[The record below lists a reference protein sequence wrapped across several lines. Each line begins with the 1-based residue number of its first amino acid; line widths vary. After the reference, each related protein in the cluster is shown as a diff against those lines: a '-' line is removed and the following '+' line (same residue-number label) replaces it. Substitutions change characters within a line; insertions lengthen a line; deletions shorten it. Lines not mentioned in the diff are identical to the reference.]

1 VDLRFE
7 QLKLSGG
14 DEWSMR
20 CVFLLIFLVPAFAG
34 PQLQFA
40 FPPFGTTVGFASS
53 NAAYSYSGVVSL
65 PNGDTLLFGSAT
77 GLLEGA
83 GLYSSA
89 NPHQQI
95 VLAALGPVPFQN
107 GEPPDALPVLGGSGN
122 DVPLTAAV
130 DPSGNIWIA
139 GNTDSDDFNL
149 VNPIVAQK
157 VPYRTAG
164 FILELDPTGTKLL
177 FATYLAGQLR
187 SNTTCPACYYA
198 TSISAL
204 AVDGSGNVYVGGST
218 NETDFPTTPGA
229 FMTKGGTVGAD
240 SFGNTFVYSF
250 VVKVSPAGKLV
261 YSTLLGT
268 GTSLCSGG
276 STCIAYE
283 STSAT
288 IGGIAV
294 DSTGAVTAAGV
305 KSGGY
310 NLGSGYAV
318 RLSADGS
325 RLLSSTT
332 IGGNYAGVPKL
343 LMALDSS
350 GNVDLF
356 GQYVTAITNP
366 PVPPQAG
373 MPGLF
378 TEKLSSDG
386 STVLHSTDFGQ
397 APDANPIGIA
407 LDKSANA
414 YLEGTSSSIA
424 FLAAADV
431 PNLGSDFVV
440 ALDSSGSKVQTLF
453 RFPRGTVAAPL
464 SLDSAGQLLLPGLGG
479 SLLTLPPNY
488 AFDTPVIVGFANS
501 ASYAANTGL
510 TAGTLVSLFGFD
522 LGSSQNV
529 QVQVE
534 GFPATVLYAGANQI
548 NIQVPFEL
556 ATVVASG
563 PIFPSIQVVLSSGTV
578 TVAPAPATQA
588 VGIFTSDGIH
598 AAALNQDGS
607 VNSVSNPAVRGSIVT
622 LFGTGAIWPSGTP
635 DGTLATSP
643 SSLDQEQN
651 QFEVVDTTGAP
662 ASILYAGTA
671 PGLID
676 GVFQVN
682 VQLPRDAAPPL
693 TLRASPFGVSLSS
706 NAVQVYLK

>member
-1 VDLRFE
+1 MLPKRFRY
-7 QLKLSGG
+7 LTT
-14 DEWSMR
+14 
-20 CVFLLIFLVPAFAG
+20 FIFAPLAVAQV
-34 PQLQFA
+34 QLQFA
-40 FPPFGTTVGFASS
+40 FPQFGAVAEQSASP
-53 NAAYSYSGVVSL
+53 NAPYSYNGVVSL
-65 PNGDTLLFGSAT
+65 PNGDTLLFGSTAT
-77 GLLEGA
+77 LSGRSGLVS
-83 GLYSSA
+83 SSA
-89 NPHQQI
+89 NQHQQI
-95 VLAALGPVPFQN
+95 VLAALGSVPFQN
-107 GEPPDALPVLGGSGN
+107 GEPPDLLPVLGGSGN
-122 DVPLTAAV
+122 DVPIASAV

-164 FILELDPTGTKLL
+164 FVLELDPTGTKLL

-187 SNTTCPACYYA
+187 SNTTCRACYYA

-204 AVDGSGNVYVGGST
+204 AVDSSGNIYVGGST
-218 NETDFPTTPGA
+218 NETDFPTTAGA

-250 VVKVSPAGKLV
+250 VVKISPAGKLV

-268 GTSLCSGG
+268 GTSLCTGG
-276 STCIAYE
+276 STCITYE
-283 STSAT
+283 FTSAT
-288 IGGIAV
+288 VGGIAV

-325 RLLSSTT
+325 KLLWSTT
-332 IGGNYAGVPKL
+332 VGGNHGGVPKL

-350 GNVDLF
+350 GNVELF
-356 GQYVTAITNP
+356 GQYVTVIVPVTNP
-366 PVPPQAG
+366 KLPPQAG

-378 TEKLSSDG
+378 TEKLGSDG
-386 STVLHSTDFGQ
+386 STVVYSTDLGQ

-414 YLEGTSSSIA
+414 YLEGTSSSTA
-424 FLAAADV
+424 LLTAANV

-464 SLDSAGQLLLPGLGG
+464 SLDSAGQLLLPGLGA

-488 AFDTPVIVGFANS
+488 AFDTPAIVGFANS

-529 QVQVE
+529 QVQVA
-534 GFPATVLYAGANQI
+534 GFPATLLYAGSNQI
-548 NIQVPFEL
+548 NIQAPFEL

-563 PIFPSIQVVLSSGTV
+563 PVFPSIQVVLSSGTV
-578 TVAPAPATQA
+578 NVAPAPATQS
-588 VGIFTSDGIH
+588 VGVFTSDGTH

-607 VNSVSNPAVRGSIVT
+607 VNSLSNPAVRGSIVT
-622 LFGTGAIWPSGTP
+622 LFGTGAIWPYGTP
-635 DGTLATSP
+635 DGTLATSAAA
-643 SSLDQEQN
+643 LDQEQN
-651 QFEVVDTTGAP
+651 QFEIVDSTGAP

-671 PGLID
+671 PGLIE

-682 VQLPRDAAPPL
+682 VQLPPDAAPPL
-693 TLRASPFGVSLSS
+693 TLRTAPSGVSLSS
-706 NAVQVYLK
+706 NAVQLYLK

>member
-1 VDLRFE
+1 MLRRRF
-7 QLKLSGG
+7 
-14 DEWSMR
+14 R
-20 CVFLLIFLVPAFAG
+20 YLLIVVFA
-34 PQLQFA
+34 PLAVAQVQLQFA
-40 FPPFGTTVGFASS
+40 FPQFGAAAAPGRYASP
-53 NAAYSYSGVVSL
+53 NAAYSYNGVLSL
-65 PNGDTLLFGSAT
+65 PNGDTLLFGSTAGLLGST
-77 GLLEGA
+77 GLF
-83 GLYSSA
+83 YSSA
-89 NPHQQI
+89 SPHQQI

-107 GEPPDALPVLGGSGN
+107 GEPPDLLPVLGGSGN
-122 DVPLTAAV
+122 DVPVASAV
-130 DPSGNIWIA
+130 DPNGNIWIA

-164 FILELDPTGTKLL
+164 FIIELDPTGTKLL

-204 AVDGSGNVYVGGST
+204 SVDSSGNVYLGGST

-250 VVKVSPAGKLV
+250 IVKISPAGKLV

-268 GTSLCSGG
+268 GTSLCTGG
-276 STCIAYE
+276 SACIPYE

-288 IGGIAV
+288 VGGIAV

-325 RLLSSTT
+325 RPLWATT
-332 IGGNYAGVPKL
+332 VGGNYAGVPKL
-343 LMALDSS
+343 LMAQDSS

-356 GQYVTAITNP
+356 GQYVTAITVP
-366 PVPPQAG
+366 TTGPVTNPPQAG

-386 STVLHSTDFGQ
+386 STVLYSTDLGQ
-397 APDANPIGIA
+397 APDANPIGVV

-414 YLEGTSSSIA
+414 YLEGTSSTTT
-424 FLAAADV
+424 FLNAANV
-431 PNLGSDFVV
+431 PNLGADFLV
-440 ALDSSGSKVQTLF
+440 ALDSSGSKVRTLF

-464 SLDSAGQLLLPGLGG
+464 SLDSVGQLLLPGLGG
-479 SLLTLPPNY
+479 SLLTVPPNY
-488 AFDTPVIVGFANS
+488 AFNTPAIVGFANS

-522 LGSSQNV
+522 LSSSQNV
-529 QVQVE
+529 EVQVA
-534 GFPATVLYAGANQI
+534 GFPATVLYAGSNQI

-563 PIFPSIQVVLSSGTV
+563 PVFPSIQVVLSSGTV
-578 TVAPAPATQA
+578 AVAPAPATQS
-588 VGIFTSDGIH
+588 VGIFTSDGTH
-598 AAALNQDGS
+598 AAALNQDAS
-607 VNSVSNPAVRGSIVT
+607 VNSAANPAVRGSIVT
-622 LFGTGAIWPSGTP
+622 LFGTGAIWPYGTP
-635 DGTLATSP
+635 DGTVATSP

-651 QFEVVDTTGAP
+651 QFEVVDSTGAP

-682 VQLPRDAAPPL
+682 VQLPPDAVPPL
-693 TLRASPFGVSLSS
+693 TLRMSPAGVSRSS
-706 NAVQVYLK
+706 NAVEIYLK

>member
-1 VDLRFE
+1 MFFKFVLR
-7 QLKLSGG
+7 LIP
-14 DEWSMR
+14 
-20 CVFLLIFLVPAFAG
+20 LLYVPVAFAAAH
-34 PQLQFA
+34 LQFA
-40 FPPFGTTVGFASS
+40 LPQFGAAISPGRFTSP
-53 NAAYSYSGVVSL
+53 NAGYSYSGVVSL
-65 PNGDTLLFGSAT
+65 PNGDTLLFGSTAGPSGRD
-77 GLLEGA
+77 GLF
-83 GLYSSA
+83 YSSA
-89 NPHQQI
+89 NLRQQI

-107 GEPPDALPVLGGSGN
+107 GEPPDHLPVLGGSGN
-122 DVPLTAAV
+122 DVPVASAV

-149 VNPIVAQK
+149 VNPIGAQK

-164 FILELDPTGTKLL
+164 FVIELDPTGTKLL

-204 AVDGSGNVYVGGST
+204 AVDSSGNVYVGGST
-218 NETDFPTTPGA
+218 NETDFPTTSGA
-229 FMTKGGTVGAD
+229 FITKGGTVGAD
-240 SFGNTFVYSF
+240 GFGNTFVYSF
-250 VVKVSPAGKLV
+250 LVKISPAGKLI

-268 GTSLCSGG
+268 GSSLCNGG
-276 STCIAYE
+276 SNCIGYE

-288 IGGIAV
+288 VGGVSV
-294 DSTGAVTAAGV
+294 DGTGTVTVAGV

-310 NLGSGYAV
+310 NLGSGYAL

-325 RLLSSTT
+325 KLLWSTT
-332 IGGNYAGVPKL
+332 VGGNYGGVPKL
-343 LMALDSS
+343 LMALDSA

-356 GQYVTAITNP
+356 GQYVSAIIPVTNP
-366 PVPPQAG
+366 NLPPQPG

-378 TEKLSSDG
+378 TEKLGSDG
-386 STVLHSTDFGQ
+386 STVLYSTDLGQ

-414 YLEGTSSSIA
+414 YLEGTSSSTT
-424 FLAAADV
+424 FLAAANV
-431 PNLGSDFVV
+431 TNLGSDFLV
-440 ALDSSGSKVQTLF
+440 ALGSSGSKVQTLF

-479 SLLTLPPNY
+479 ALLTMPPDY
-488 AFDTPVIVGFANS
+488 AFDTPAIVGFTNS

-522 LGSSQNV
+522 LGSSANV
-529 QVQVE
+529 QVQVA
-534 GFPATVLYAGANQI
+534 GFPATVLYAGSNQI

-563 PIFPSIQVVLSSGTV
+563 PVFPSIQVVLSAGTV
-578 TVAPAPATQA
+578 TVAPAPATQS

-607 VNSVSNPAVRGSIVT
+607 VNSISNPAVRGSIVT
-622 LFGTGAIWPSGTP
+622 LFGSGAIWPYGTP
-635 DGTLATSP
+635 DGTLATSAAA
-643 SSLDQEQN
+643 LDQEQN
-651 QFEVVDTTGAP
+651 QFQVVDSIGAP

-682 VQLPRDAAPPL
+682 VQLPPDAAPPL
-693 TLRASPFGVSLSS
+693 TLRTSPSGVSLSS
-706 NAVQVYLK
+706 NAVQIYSK

>member
-1 VDLRFE
+1 MFPKRFRY
-7 QLKLSGG
+7 L
-14 DEWSMR
+14 MTF
-20 CVFLLIFLVPAFAG
+20 VFAPLAVAQV
-34 PQLQFA
+34 QLQFA
-40 FPPFGTTVGFASS
+40 FPQFGASTAPGQS
-53 NAAYSYSGVVSL
+53 ASPNTAFSYNGVVPL
-65 PNGDTLLFGSAT
+65 PNGDRLLFGSA
-77 GLLEGA
+77 A
-83 GLYSSA
+83 GKAGFFYSS
-89 NPHQQI
+89 PHQQI
-95 VLAALGPVPFQN
+95 VLAALGSVPFQN
-107 GEPPDALPVLGGSGN
+107 GAPPDLLPVLGGSGN
-122 DVPLTAAV
+122 DVPVTFTV

-164 FILELDPTGTKLL
+164 FIIELDPTATKLL

-198 TSISAL
+198 TSVSAL

-250 VVKVSPAGKLV
+250 VVKISPAGKLV

-268 GTSLCSGG
+268 GTSLCTGG

-288 IGGIAV
+288 VGGIQV
-294 DSTGAVTAAGV
+294 DSTGALTAAGV

-310 NLGSGYAV
+310 NLGSGYTL

-325 RLLSSTT
+325 KLLGATT
-332 IGGNYAGVPKL
+332 VGGNYAGVQKL
-343 LMALDSS
+343 LMAQDSS
-350 GNVDLF
+350 GNAALF
-356 GQYVTAITNP
+356 GQYVPAIIPVTNP
-366 PVPPQAG
+366 SLPPQAG

-378 TEKLSSDG
+378 TEKLGSDG
-386 STVLHSTDFGQ
+386 STVLYSTDLGQ

-407 LDKSANA
+407 LDKSSNA
-414 YLEGTSSSIA
+414 YLVGTSSSTT
-424 FLAAADV
+424 FLAAANV

-440 ALDSSGSKVQTLF
+440 ALDPSGSKVQTLF

-488 AFDTPVIVGFANS
+488 AFDTPAIVGFANS
-501 ASYAANTGL
+501 ASYEANTGL

-522 LGSSQNV
+522 LGSPQSV
-529 QVQVE
+529 QVQVA
-534 GFPATVLYAGANQI
+534 GFPATVLYAGSNQI

-563 PIFPSIQVVLSSGTV
+563 PIFPSVQVVLSSGTV
-578 TVAPAPATQA
+578 TVAPAPATQS
-588 VGIFTSDGIH
+588 VGVFTSDGTH

-607 VNSVSNPAVRGSIVT
+607 VNSISNPAVRGSIVT
-622 LFGTGAIWPSGTP
+622 LFGTGAIWPYGTQ
-635 DGTLATSP
+635 DGTLAIAP

-651 QFEVVDTTGAP
+651 QFEVVDSTGAP
-662 ASILYAGTA
+662 ANILYAGTA
-671 PGLID
+671 PGLLE
-676 GVFQVN
+676 GAFQVN
-682 VQLPRDAAPPL
+682 VQLPPGAAPPL
-693 TLRASPFGVSLSS
+693 TLRTSPAGVSRSS
-706 NAVQVYLK
+706 NAIQIYLK

>member
-1 VDLRFE
+1 MFPRRFWY
-7 QLKLSGG
+7 LMIL
-14 DEWSMR
+14 
-20 CVFLLIFLVPAFAG
+20 VFAPLAAAQI
-34 PQLQFA
+34 QLQFA
-40 FPPFGTTVGFASS
+40 FPQFGAGTAPGRFASP
-53 NAAYSYSGVVSL
+53 NTAYSYNGVVSL
-65 PNGDTLLFGSAT
+65 PDGDNLLFGSTAGLSGRT
-77 GLLEGA
+77 GLY
-83 GLYSSA
+83 YSSA
-89 NPHQQI
+89 TPHQQI
-95 VLAALGPVPFQN
+95 VLAALGSAPFQN
-107 GEPPDALPVLGGSGN
+107 GEPPDVLPVLGGSGN
-122 DVPLTAAV
+122 DVPVASTV

-164 FILELDPTGTKLL
+164 FIIELDPTGTKLL

-187 SNTTCPACYYA
+187 SNTTCPECYYA

-204 AVDGSGNVYVGGST
+204 AVDGSGNIYVGGST
-218 NETDFPTTPGA
+218 NETDFPTTSGA

-240 SFGNTFVYSF
+240 SFGNTYVYSF

-268 GTSLCSGG
+268 GTSLCTGG
-276 STCIAYE
+276 SNCISYE

-294 DSTGAVTAAGV
+294 DSTGALTAAGV

-325 RLLSSTT
+325 KLLWSATV
-332 IGGNYAGVPKL
+332 GGNYAGVPKL

-356 GQYVTAITNP
+356 GQYVPAIIPVTNL
-366 PVPPQAG
+366 PPQAG

-378 TEKLSSDG
+378 TEKLGSGG
-386 STVLHSTDFGQ
+386 STVLYSTDLGQ
-397 APDANPIGIA
+397 APDANPVGIA
-407 LDKSANA
+407 LDMSANA
-414 YLEGTSSSIA
+414 YLEGTSSSTQ
-424 FLAAADV
+424 FLTAANV
-431 PNLGSDFVV
+431 PNLGADFLV
-440 ALDSSGSKVQTLF
+440 ALDSSGSKVQMLF
-453 RFPRGTVAAPL
+453 RFPRGTVTAPL
-464 SLDSAGQLLLPGLGG
+464 SLDASGQLLIPGSGG
-479 SLLTLPPNY
+479 SLLTVPPSY
-488 AFDTPVIVGFANS
+488 AFDTPAIVGFANS

-529 QVQVE
+529 QVQVG
-534 GFPATVLYAGANQI
+534 GFPATVLYAGSNQI
-548 NIQVPFEL
+548 NIQAPFEL

-563 PIFPSIQVVLSSGTV
+563 PVFPSIQVVLSSGTV
-578 TVAPAPATQA
+578 TVAPAPATQS
-588 VGIFTSDGIH
+588 VGIFTSDGTH

-622 LFGTGAIWPSGTP
+622 LFGTGAIWPVGTP

-643 SSLDQEQN
+643 LSLDQEQN
-651 QFEVVDTTGAP
+651 QFEVVDSTGAP
-662 ASILYAGTA
+662 ASILYTGTA

-676 GVFQVN
+676 GVFQLN
-682 VQLPRDAAPPL
+682 VQLPPDAVPPL
-693 TLRASPFGVSLSS
+693 TLRTAPSGVSLSS
-706 NAVQVYLK
+706 NAVQIYLK